1 MRLLNRLRPRLRSW
15 LALRRLST
23 ADRMA
28 ADWLRKS
35 NASNKR
41 LAVYQVEAESLH
53 REVTGLVASH
63 LAELQQAID
72 LQKQQ
77 AEAVEALRSENKILS
92 DVEVPFLTAANQ
104 LALERIRA
112 DIELQVRRQV
122 AASVSKEE

>member
-1 MRLLNRLRPRLRSW
+1 MRLLYRLRPRLRSW

>member
-1 MRLLNRLRPRLRSW
+1 
-15 LALRRLST
+15 
-23 ADRMA
+23 MA